1 MEKGRRGRGRGPGG
15 VPARFGLK
23 QAWHGEVRGGVKAG
37 AGEVGKQRI
46 GEAKLVDDS
55 CGDAVGSRG
64 GDGAAARWQRRERK
78 LFLSAG
84 LWQRIRVKSCRGA
97 HGSGRKVGAGWE
109 NGRCRSEL
117 VSAGISGAGAVAV
130 LAGAGCVASGQFQ
143 TGVGS
148 TQLN

>member
-55 CGDAVGSRG
+55 CGDAVGRCCEMAKKG
-64 GDGAAARWQRRERK
+64 KEAFPQRWALAADKGEV
-78 LFLSAG
+78 L
-84 LWQRIRVKSCRGA
+84 
-97 HGSGRKVGAGWE
+97 SGRTW
-109 NGRCRSEL
+109 
-117 VSAGISGAGAVAV
+117 
-130 LAGAGCVASGQFQ
+130 
-143 TGVGS
+143 
-148 TQLN
+148 